1 MNAGLIRSQNSSLIK
16 ITYVPL
22 AAYYMMHLMN
32 LSVYFKIN
40 IMYQHVHQL
49 QRYVWDVKQ
58 FIT

>member
-1 MNAGLIRSQNSSLIK
+1 
-16 ITYVPL
+16 
-22 AAYYMMHLMN
+22 MN